1 MVSELRLYTEAQ
13 YLEKAQTYQS
23 VLSLRGVDV
32 NIELVD
38 KLNARFLRLNPEMAL
53 CADEAG

>member
-32 NIELVD
+32 NIELVE
-38 KLNARFLRLNPEMAL
+38 KLNARFLRLKMTQVYGSVPMA
-53 CADEAG
+53 